1 MTATVLT
8 FRSLQY
14 LLDEGESI
22 SDLAQRSIEDQG
34 NIAVERL
41 DEVTYVIHHQD
52 SQNVR
57 RLVLDVPGGD
67 PVLPSSLIQQ
77 ESPVLERLLAF
88 HEMAESVSL
97 RLPLN
102 WGQYKHDD
110 LLAFFVCSRDRL
122 AHAPRWITQVTGPAR
137 DVCVWQLTS
146 SVDQRVL
153 QHFAPPSERYAA
165 VVAGWNAAYAASR
178 DKFSGVNIA
187 IHHSAELDLTENR
200 FDDVTQ
206 ELSYSGWMDRVT
218 PEQRAFVEHDTDHS
232 IKLRGPAGSG
242 KTLTLELKAL
252 REILRA
258 RDKGEFLRV
267 LFVTHSWSLAGEVDA
282 NLDRLSEWG
291 RLDELSV
298 FPLLTVAQELLP
310 TERWTE
316 GLQLIGEDS
325 LSDKNGQLEEI
336 ESILAEFL
344 MGDWLTFRD
353 QVSDGLRERLESP
366 ERGSR
371 RAFAWD
377 CLVEFGSVLGADG
390 IFPGVNAERQYLRLP
405 RAPWMMPLSGKPDL
419 RLVLHLYHIYY
430 KRMLDAGRLTSDQLV
445 NDFLNFLETHTW
457 NTRRGKLGYD
467 LIFVDEFH
475 LFSVQ
480 ERQLL
485 RYLSRSTDEYPK
497 LFMAL
502 DPRQSPWEVYTGF
515 ADAQPETY
523 SGRTEEDFGTVSS
536 VDLPTVHRFS
546 PEILEFV
553 KHLNWD
559 FPDLDLGSEWDV
571 DFAHVSSTAES
582 GHVPQLIEVGTQ
594 SAELIEIYN
603 SLKEIRQETGRWH
616 IALAVVDTD
625 EFAKYKSLAGDLQ
638 RGLKAKVT
646 IIESRNDVEVL
657 QYRRRGI
664 VIGPAEYLAGLQ
676 FDAVL
681 IAGLPEFKSGLA
693 NLGYR
698 RRRYLSLL
706 YLAVTRASREVR
718 IFANDEKGEI
728 PEVLVRA
735 AEQKLLRRVSGAQV

>member
-1 MTATVLT
+1 MSATVLT
-8 FRSLQY
+8 FRSLQH
-14 LLDEGESI
+14 LLDEGRSV
-22 SDLAQRSIEDQG
+22 SDLAQRSHDDLG
-34 NIAVERL
+34 AIAVEQCGG
-41 DEVTYVIHHQD
+41 VVYVIHRSDQKD
-52 SQNVR
+52 AR
-57 RLVLDVPGGD
+57 RLILDVPDGD
-67 PVLPSSLIQQ
+67 PVLPPALIQQ

-88 HEMAESVSL
+88 HEMAESVSF

-122 AHAPRWITQVTGPAR
+122 AHAPRWITQTLGANR
-137 DVCVWQLTS
+137 DVCVWQMTS
-146 SVDQRVL
+146 SADQRVL
-153 QHFAPPSERYAA
+153 QHFDPPSERYA
-165 VVAGWNAAYAASR
+165 VVCDNWDVAYEASR
-178 DKFSGVNIA
+178 DRFSGLNVA
-187 IHHSAELDLTENR
+187 VHHSAQLDLTENR

-206 ELSYSGWMDRVT
+206 EMTYSGWMERVT
-218 PEQRAFVEHDTDHS
+218 PEQRAFIEHDTDHS

-252 REILRA
+252 HEILRA
-258 RDKGEFLRV
+258 RDRGEFLRV
-267 LFVTHSWSLAGEVDA
+267 LFVTHSWSLASEVDA

-325 LSDKNGQLEEI
+325 LADKNGQLAEI
-336 ESILAEFL
+336 ESILSDFL
-344 MGDWLTFRD
+344 LGDWLTFRD
-353 QVSDGLRERLESP
+353 QVSDGLRERLESSEP
-366 ERGSR
+366 GSR

-390 IFPGVNAERQYLRLP
+390 IFPGVNAERQYFRLP
-405 RAPWMMPLSGKPDL
+405 RAPWMMPLAGKADL

-430 KRMLDAGRLTSDQLV
+430 RRMLDAGRLTSDQLV

-457 NTRRGKLGYD
+457 NTRRSKLGYD

-502 DPRQSPWEVYTGF
+502 DPRQSPWEIYTGF

-523 SGRTEEDFGTVSS
+523 SGRTDEDFGTVSS

-571 DFAHVSSTAES
+571 DFAHVSSTAEP
-582 GHVPQLIEVGTQ
+582 GHLPQLVEVGTQ
-594 SAELIEIYN
+594 EAELIEIYN

-616 IALAVVDTD
+616 IALAVVDAD
-625 EFAKYKSLAGDLQ
+625 GFSKYRSLAPDLQ

-646 IIESRNDVEVL
+646 IIESRDDVEVL

-718 IFANDEKGEI
+718 IFANDENGDV
-728 PEVLVRA
+728 PEVLSRA
-735 AEQKLLRRVSGAQV
+735 VEQGLLKRVSGAQV